1 MPEHAVIL
9 DFINSWNILHP
20 DNSFYNRLKMFIES
34 WNSSIKPTSFTQPQ
48 IPDLN
53 PTKLN
58 KFIFEILPLIKTVR
72 AERSNGNSVNV
83 WNVAGLGGDEIRV
96 SSVFAWFL
104 NCHADHGQGSSLL
117 SAIINKLP
125 NKPDQFPLS
134 ETIQSKPYWVHVESC
149 ASGERR
155 SRIDI
160 EIEGEKFLL
169 FIEVKVFAGE
179 TNNQLERYLQI
190 AKTKAGNR
198 PWGIIYLTPRGKK
211 ASIQHEKLLPL
222 SWNDVAEVFQ
232 RHANTNLPIQSYSRR
247 LISQFSKHVST
258 F

>member
-1 MPEHAVIL
+1 MREVRT
-9 DFINSWNILHP
+9 LH
-20 DNSFYNRLKMFIES
+20 
-34 WNSSIKPTSFTQPQ
+34 
-48 IPDLN
+48 
-53 PTKLN
+53 
-58 KFIFEILPLIKTVR
+58 
-72 AERSNGNSVNV
+72 
-83 WNVAGLGGDEIRV
+83 
-96 SSVFAWFL
+96 
-104 NCHADHGQGSSLL
+104 
-117 SAIINKLP
+117 
-125 NKPDQFPLS
+125 
-134 ETIQSKPYWVHVESC
+134 WVHVESC

-190 AKTKAGNR
+190 AETKAGNR

-232 RHANTNLPIQSYSRR
+232 GHANTNLPIQSYSRQ